1 MLTRRC
7 TEANIPLAAVTSSKL
22 LTSLT
27 RCSAT
32 ISITSIR
39 TGPRHI
45 SFPWRPQTS
54 PLPVT
59 CRLTSHLKSSLSMM
73 MHLRLRWASNASVVA
88 SLTMST
94 AKMAVI
100 SAVVKTTRAPTR
112 EASAS
117 RQTLRPMTRSTR
129 RGAIIGCQVR
139 NRTEEDD
146 GCQGGPSI
154 SRLEGISKEQLSF
167 KEKKMK

>member
-1 MLTRRC
+1 
-7 TEANIPLAAVTSSKL
+7 
-22 LTSLT
+22 
-27 RCSAT
+27 
-32 ISITSIR
+32 
-39 TGPRHI
+39 
-45 SFPWRPQTS
+45 
-54 PLPVT
+54 
-59 CRLTSHLKSSLSMM
+59 MM

-129 RGAIIGCQVR
+129 RGTIIGCQVR
-139 NRTEEDD
+139 NRTEEGD